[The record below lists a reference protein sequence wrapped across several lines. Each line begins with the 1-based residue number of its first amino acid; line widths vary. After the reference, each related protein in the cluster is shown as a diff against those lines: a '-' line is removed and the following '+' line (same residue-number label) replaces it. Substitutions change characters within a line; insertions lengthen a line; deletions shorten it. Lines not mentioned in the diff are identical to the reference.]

1 MGICDNF
8 LFTTSYHEGIG
19 GIHPTWCKFA
29 KIHPK
34 YWWIWW
40 PSQFCSPTPYY
51 CQIFFSGDQNI
62 DEADVKSFS
71 FVWLMYQRDGR
82 DIETVKWGKSENIQI
97 FVAHSASRIISTCII
112 DILNKNLHNQGSTAG
127 KMWQTS
133 SSGQQD
139 KAQGARISI
148 IWRWCWAQYTSALLG
163 DWMLID
169 NFCQKESCKKVF
181 LQNLLRTIHICRL
194 VQANDVAETKFF
206 IRWVPSLLVLVP
218 WELMAMTVMT
228 RIWSTSLLVDNN
240 N

>member
-19 GIHPTWCKFA
+19 GIYPTWCKFA

-82 DIETVKWGKSENIQI
+82 DVETVKWGKYLNIHRPFSI
-97 FVAHSASRIISTCII
+97 TYHYLI
-112 DILNKNLHNQGSTAG
+112 
-127 KMWQTS
+127 S
-133 SSGQQD
+133 SSPSTKLFTIRVQLPAKCD
-139 KAQGARISI
+139 K
-148 IWRWCWAQYTSALLG
+148 
-163 DWMLID
+163 
-169 NFCQKESCKKVF
+169 
-181 LQNLLRTIHICRL
+181 LRP
-194 VQANDVAETKFF
+194 VDSKPTKP
-206 IRWVPSLLVLVP
+206 RVPEYP
-218 WELMAMTVMT
+218 
-228 RIWSTSLLVDNN
+228 
-240 N
+240 